1 MTVFHA
7 HLEVQRRKSN
17 PVKGMV
23 YTHPERQLLGSSGWV
38 AAAGTPSGFACAEKG
53 MTEGAVIS
61 TAGLRAQVKVWKTQ
75 QDLCCSPCT
84 TLANSLRAKSHVR
97 TQQMLRAKCS
107 SEIQY
112 MLTVNGT
119 AEV

>member
-1 MTVFHA
+1 M
-7 HLEVQRRKSN
+7 
-17 PVKGMV
+17 

-38 AAAGTPSGFACAEKG
+38 AAAGTLSGFACTEKG
-53 MTEGAVIS
+53 MTEGALIS
-61 TAGLRAQVKVWKTQ
+61 TAGLRAQVKVWKTEEG
-75 QDLCCSPCT
+75 LCCSLCT
-84 TLANSLRAKSHVR
+84 ALTNSLRAKSHVR

-119 AEV
+119 AEA